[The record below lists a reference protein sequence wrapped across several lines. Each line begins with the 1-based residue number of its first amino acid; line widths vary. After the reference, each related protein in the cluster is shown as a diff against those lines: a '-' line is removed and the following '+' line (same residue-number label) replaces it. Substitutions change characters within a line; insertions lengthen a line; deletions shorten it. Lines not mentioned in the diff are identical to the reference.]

1 MSEIGEWKYYMFE
14 ALTLIFAQQECDRL
28 KINEFVAPGSLLE
41 KWLSEKMFGLVWRF
55 GNH

>member
-1 MSEIGEWKYYMFE
+1 MFE

-41 KWLSEKMFGLVWRF
+41 K
-55 GNH
+55 